1 MIRVL
6 IVDDHPLF
14 RAGVRMILEAQP
26 DIQVVGEAADGQEAL
41 RVLAAMPVDL
51 VLLDIQMAT
60 MDGLEVVRRLAAGR
74 LDRGVHV
81 LVLTTFDFDEYI
93 HEALQLG
100 VRGFV
105 LKSVTPGDLVAAV
118 RAVAAGQAF
127 LEPSV
132 ARKVVDRLSG
142 RGGELGSEPPP
153 PHELASLTRRELDVL
168 RCLARGLSN
177 KEIAAALDI
186 GQATV
191 RTHVG
196 HVLTKLHLRD
206 RTQAA
211 IHAHAKGLTVGGE
224 DTSA

>member
-1 MIRVL
+1 VIRIL

-14 RAGVRMILEAQP
+14 RQGLRMLLEAQP
-26 DIQVVGEAADGQEAL
+26 DIQVVGEAANGAETL
-41 RVLAAMPVDL
+41 RVLASTPVDL
-51 VLLDIQMAT
+51 VLLDIQLGG
-60 MDGLEVVRRLAAGR
+60 MDGLEVVRHLAA
-74 LDRGVHV
+74 RGLVRVVHV

-93 HEALQLG
+93 DEALQLG

-105 LKSVTPGDLVAAV
+105 LKSVRPGDLVAAV
-118 RAVAAGQAF
+118 RTVAAGQAF

-142 RGGELGSEPPP
+142 RRGELAAEPSQPP
-153 PHELASLTRRELDVL
+153 ELASLTQRELDVL

-186 GQATV
+186 GEATV

-196 HVLTKLHLRD
+196 HLLTKLRLRD
-206 RTQAA
+206 RIQAA
-211 IHAHAKGLTVGGE
+211 IYALAVGLAVE
-224 DTSA
+224 AR